1 LYVYVL
7 DATGEGITAKRRG
20 QAVLP
25 MATIPWL
32 TRRQSIRFHQCH
44 KSIQESFA
52 GLTEASRDSLNAI
65 RLIKVFD
72 LTEGKDRQF
81 ERLAQVHLDNNMAL
95 ARVSALYLPVM
106 TLVGQEMILLAASI
120 EENIVLGRS
129 EVTPSMLARAIRI
142 SGVDTWI
149 GALSQGIKTRIGE
162 SGRSLSQGQC
172 QMLSLARAL
181 VGDPRILILDEAFS
195 QIDPA
200 SEKLI
205 ISRLPSIMAGRT
217 CITVA
222 RRLATARYS
231 QRILVVRKGC
241 IVEDGEHQALMD
253 ANGIYASMVTL
264 ERLHRRK
271 DAVGGHEAIQGIKN

>member
-1 LYVYVL
+1 
-7 DATGEGITAKRRG
+7 
-20 QAVLP
+20 
-25 MATIPWL
+25 
-32 TRRQSIRFHQCH
+32 
-44 KSIQESFA
+44 
-52 GLTEASRDSLNAI
+52 
-65 RLIKVFD
+65 
-72 LTEGKDRQF
+72 
-81 ERLAQVHLDNNMAL
+81 
-95 ARVSALYLPVM
+95 
-106 TLVGQEMILLAASI
+106 MILLAASI

-222 RRLATARYS
+222 HRLATARYS

-253 ANGIYASMVTL
+253 ANGIYAGMVTL
-264 ERLHRRK
+264 ERLHRRA
-271 DAVGGHEAIQGIKN
+271 DMVGDDQ